1 MSERLQFEGHLAVKE
16 MEAKKLEI
24 MIEGLVKSLRE
35 NLDPLEKIED
45 LDVGLVVEQSLDLAN
60 KHIAYKQALA
70 EIAKA
75 KKILGRA
82 Q

>member
-1 MSERLQFEGHLAVKE
+1 MTERLQFEGHLAVKE
-16 MEAKKLEI
+16 KEAKKLGI
-24 MIEGLVKSLRE
+24 MLEGLVKSLRE
-35 NLDPLEKIED
+35 NLDPFEKVED
-45 LDVGLVVEQSLDLAN
+45 LDTGLIAEQALDLAS
-60 KHIAYKQALA
+60 KHIAYKEILA